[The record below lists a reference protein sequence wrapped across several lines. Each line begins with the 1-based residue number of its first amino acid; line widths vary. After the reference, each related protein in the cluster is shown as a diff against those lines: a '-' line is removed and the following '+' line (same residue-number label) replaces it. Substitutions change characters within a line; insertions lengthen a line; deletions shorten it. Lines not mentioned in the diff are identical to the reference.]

1 MLSYDRIFPLRFDLA
16 FAFCSDAEVKGDK
29 KIRIRFQSSHYFL
42 LYRAWLCKPLTLV
55 RASTLGSLPKQYRT
69 KQKKGIKP
77 FFCLAEGEGF
87 EPPDPRGSS
96 VFKFYPAFVACH
108 LLLLFNNPNCRKISV
123 LTALLSDNSGFLLC
137 FGTVSRSLLLLISS
151 AFLTAFCRDF
161 VDVKGNIFAYIGKNI
176 KNYIDTHLHFCR

>member
-16 FAFCSDAEVKGDK
+16 FAFCSDAEVTGDK

-42 LYRAWLCKPLTLV
+42 LYRASLRKPLTLV

-69 KQKKGIKP
+69 KQKKGKKP
-77 FFCLAEGEGF
+77 FLCLAEGEGF

-96 VFKFYPAFVACH
+96 VFKFYPAFVACR
-108 LLLLFNNPNCRKISV
+108 LLLLFNSPNCRKISGF
-123 LTALLSDNSGFLLC
+123 TALLSDNSGFLLYL
-137 FGTVSRSLLLLISS
+137 SIIPHSLALLIFS

-161 VDVKGNIFAYIGKNI
+161 VDVELDYTF
-176 KNYIDTHLHFCR
+176 LP